1 MKIFGKIVFSSL
13 KTILFVFVISFLFGL
28 TTKIAHSP
36 AGWDGALLIALFASA
51 ICAISLVAWGIPVHL
66 ILSRWGKDSAVWYMA
81 AALFPGIILAY
92 VIPFGKV
99 GFYAS
104 LSLVA
109 FFGVFG
115 VLAALVFRYF
125 VRR

>member
-13 KTILFVFVISFLFGL
+13 KTILFVFVISFLFGYL
-28 TTKIAHSP
+28 P

-92 VIPFGKV
+92 VVPFSKD

-104 LSLVA
+104 IFATHFA
-109 FFGVFG
+109 FFGVIS